1 MSEVALLRVAELR
14 HRYGARRNGGALA
27 VDGVDFA
34 VARGESFGIVG
45 ESGSGKSTIARIVSG
60 LCWPT
65 SGVVEYAGE
74 NVYPGRTAQRW
85 VHSKVQS
92 VLQDPYSS
100 LNPRARVSTTL
111 ARALIVSGFPS
122 ERRRERIRELLDL
135 VRLPVDVGGRR
146 PSELSG
152 GQRQRVA
159 IARALAI
166 EPELLVL
173 DEPTS
178 ALDLSTQAQVV
189 DLLGDLGRELGL
201 TYVFVSHDLTLVAYF
216 CDRMLVMQRGR
227 AVETGSAT
235 ELYYRPQDEYTKQL
249 MAAVVVPRRNRGAG

>member
-1 MSEVALLRVAELR
+1 MSAPELLRVAELR
-14 HRYGARRNGGALA
+14 HRYGRGRAPA
-27 VDGVDFA
+27 VDDVAFS

-60 LCWPT
+60 LRRPT
-65 SGVVEYAGE
+65 GGVVQYAGE
-74 NVYPGRTAQRW
+74 DVYPGRTAPRW
-85 VHSKVQS
+85 VHAKVQI

-100 LNPRARVSTTL
+100 LNPRARVATTL
-111 ARALIVSGFPS
+111 ARALRVRGIPA
-122 ERRRERIRELLDL
+122 ERRQERVQELLEL
-135 VRLPVDVGGRR
+135 VRLPPDVAARR

-178 ALDLSTQAQVV
+178 ALDLSTQGQVI
-189 DLLGDLGRELGL
+189 DLLADLRRELGL
-201 TYVFVSHDLTLVAYF
+201 TYVFVSHNLALVAYF
-216 CDRMLVMQRGR
+216 CDRTLVMHRGR
-227 AVETGSAT
+227 AVEAGNST
-235 ELYYRPQDEYTKQL
+235 ELYHHPREDYTRQL
-249 MAAVVVPRRNRGAG
+249 MAAVVVPRRER